1 MVVPTIRTM
10 KKSKRDIVERT
21 FGSKKFGYFW
31 MFVGTWTVLDS
42 IRESRSEIWTDLW
55 FWGGLLVVLVWG
67 RIVVVYGK

>member
-1 MVVPTIRTM
+1 M
-10 KKSKRDIVERT
+10 KKSEREFVERI

-31 MFVGTWTVLDS
+31 VFLGIWMVLDS
-42 IRESRSEIWTDLW
+42 FRESRSEVWTDPW